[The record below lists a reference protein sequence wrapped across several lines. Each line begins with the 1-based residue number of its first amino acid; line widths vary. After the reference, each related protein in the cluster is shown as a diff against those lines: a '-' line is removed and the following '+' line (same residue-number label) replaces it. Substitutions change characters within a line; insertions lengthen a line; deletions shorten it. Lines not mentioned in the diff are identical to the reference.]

1 MEIKIGNTILCAG
14 TVRNSNGEPV
24 GPDGLTVAEVPGIA
38 KRDYIGADR
47 TVPEHVKCNH
57 GTVSFSVTRIF
68 PSVDAALDYALGGI
82 YEEDVEGTFTCGGR
96 TVFEHAAV
104 TNRQVSH
111 VGCAVAVAYTI
122 EG

>member
-1 MEIKIGNTILCAG
+1 MQIKLGDTILCAG
-14 TVRNSNGEPV
+14 TARNSDGQPI

-47 TVPEHVKCNH
+47 TVSEHVKCNH
-57 GTVSFSVTRIF
+57 GTVSFSVSRVF

-82 YEEDVEGTFTCGGR
+82 YEEAVEGALVCGGR

-111 VGCAVAVAYTI
+111 VGCAVAVGYTI

>member
-14 TVRNSNGEPV
+14 TARNSNGEPV

-47 TVPEHVKCNH
+47 TVNEHVKCNH
-57 GTVSFSVTRIF
+57 GTVSFSVSRVF
-68 PSVDAALDYALGGI
+68 PSVDAALDYALSDI
-82 YEEDVEGTFTCGGR
+82 YEEEVEGAFTCGGR

>member
-1 MEIKIGNTILCAG
+1 MQIKLGDTILCAG
-14 TVRNSNGEPV
+14 TARNSSGKPV
-24 GPDGLTVAEVPGIA
+24 GPDGLNVTEAPGVV

-57 GTVSFSVTRIF
+57 GTVGFSVTRIF
-68 PSVDAALDYALGGI
+68 PSVDDALDYALGGI
-82 YEEDVEGTFTCGGR
+82 YEEAVEGALVCGAR

-104 TNRQVSH
+104 TNRRVSH

>member
-14 TVRNSNGEPV
+14 TVRNSNGGPV

-57 GTVSFSVTRIF
+57 GTVSFSVSRVF
-68 PSVDAALDYALGGI
+68 PSVDDALAYALGGI
-82 YEEDVEGTFTCGGR
+82 YEEAVEGALVCGGR